1 MKLSVSKKVL
11 IENMGVPKH
20 YLLSLENRK
29 TIDRI
34 YRAFNKK
41 RNDREKKKYLYT
53 SYTNSHLTERNK
65 DYIWQKYQAVR
76 QEETLYSLGELHIE
90 NVRMLY
96 SHVQTNAHGV

>member
-20 YLLSLENRK
+20 YLLPLENRK

-34 YRAFNKK
+34 YRAFKK
-41 RNDREKKKYLYT
+41 KKDDEQRKKYLYY

-90 NVRMLY
+90 NIRMLH

>member
-1 MKLSVSKKVL
+1 MGNRVTDKKLCN
-11 IENMGVPKH
+11 EMGVTKT
-20 YLLSLENRK
+20 YLKIYDNRL
-29 TIDRI
+29 TIERI
-34 YRAFNKK
+34 YFAFKGMANT
-41 RNDREKKKYLYT
+41 KKKKSYLYD
-53 SYTNSHLTERNK
+53 SRFNSNLTERNK